1 MAISA
6 ASTWQVVTLK
16 YATGGVF
23 KSGSLVFLCLLSMA
37 FLSCLSFMGS
47 GSELFTFTFQILHLS
62 RIGASFFFI
71 WKLGVVIMLMIRR
84 KE

>member
-1 MAISA
+1 MAISGA
-6 ASTWQVVTLK
+6 LTWQLSMPLEGYSK
-16 YATGGVF
+16 AILF
-23 KSGSLVFLCLLSMA
+23 FLCLLSMA
-37 FLSCLSFMGS
+37 FLSCLLFMGS